1 MAPDMPL
8 YQANVK
14 HLNVKTTTAELAN
27 DKKTSTVN

>member
-1 MAPDMPL
+1 MVPDIVL

-14 HLNVKTTTAELAN
+14 HLNIKTITAELAK